1 MNSTLRST
9 NTASQSADAALLVS
23 VPPADSVGYPVR
35 PDLLPDF
42 EAEAGRYVVRLVRT
56 PGELDAVLRLR
67 FEVFNLELAEG
78 LDTSFLTGRDED
90 EFDATSHHL
99 LVLER
104 SSGQAVGTYRLRTSE
119 ADVEARGFYSAGEF
133 NLACLPP
140 QVAGDSVEIG
150 RACVA
155 REHRNTQVLFLLWRG
170 LAAYLRHSRKRYFF
184 GCCSLAGA
192 DAREG
197 LRVLSFLERG
207 GHMHPAF
214 YVPPRAGFG
223 CDTDGDPIRYDGE
236 PELPRLFRSYLRF
249 GAKVCGPP
257 ALDRAFKTTDFF
269 VIFDADRMDAR
280 TRRLF
285 FEG

>member
-1 MNSTLRST
+1 VDTTLLSTEDGLF
-9 NTASQSADAALLVS
+9 LPE
-23 VPPADSVGYPVR
+23 PPAPVADGYPVR
-35 PDLLPDF
+35 PELLPDF
-42 EAEAGRYVVRLVRT
+42 ESEAGRYVVRFART
-56 PGELDAVLRLR
+56 PEELDAVLRLR

-78 LDTSFLTGRDED
+78 LDSSFLTGRDED

-104 SSGQAVGTYRLRTSE
+104 ASGRLVGTYRLRTSE
-119 ADVEARGFYSAGEF
+119 ADAEGRGFYSAGEF

-140 QVAGDSVEIG
+140 QVAGESVEIG

-155 REHRNTQVLFLLWRG
+155 REHRNTQALFLLWRG
-170 LAAYLRHSRKRYFF
+170 LAAYLRHNRKRYFF
-184 GCCSLAGA
+184 GCCSLAGT

-197 LRVLSFLERG
+197 RRVLKFLERA
-207 GHMHPAF
+207 GHMHPTF
-214 YVPPRAGFG
+214 YVPPRAGFE
-223 CDTDGDPIRYDGE
+223 CDDGAGVDAEPCGGRDPSV
-236 PELPRLFRSYLRF
+236 PKLFRSYLRF
-249 GAKVCGPP
+249 GARVCGPP

-269 VIFDADRMDAR
+269 VVFDANLMDAK

>member
-1 MNSTLRST
+1 ME
-9 NTASQSADAALLVS
+9 SAQLLTEAVPHAATPLA
-23 VPPADSVGYPVR
+23 PEMAGYPTR
-35 PDLLPDF
+35 PELLPDF
-42 EAEAGRYVVRLVRT
+42 EAAAGRYAARFART
-56 PGELDAVLRLR
+56 PEELDAVLRLR

-78 LDTSFLTGRDED
+78 LDSSFLTGRDED

-99 LVLER
+99 LVCER
-104 SSGQAVGTYRLRTSE
+104 ESGRAVGTYRLRTAE
-119 ADVEARGFYSAGEF
+119 LDTEARGFYSAGEF

-140 QVAGDSVEIG
+140 QAAGESVETG

-170 LAAYLRHSRKRYFF
+170 LAAYLRHNRKRYFF
-184 GCCSLAGA
+184 GCCSLPST

-197 LRVLSFLERG
+197 ARAQRFLERE
-207 GHMHPAF
+207 GHMHPTF
-214 YVPPRAGFG
+214 YVPPRAGFECEEDFG
-223 CDTDGDPIRYDGE
+223 SGGGE
-236 PELPRLFRSYLRF
+236 TGMVLPKLFRTYLRF

-269 VIFDADRMDAR
+269 VLFDAERMDAK

>member
-1 MNSTLRST
+1 MEAMQLLTEAVRHG
-9 NTASQSADAALLVS
+9 AA
-23 VPPADSVGYPVR
+23 PPAPEAVGYPTR
-35 PDLLPDF
+35 PELLPDF
-42 EAEAGRYVVRLVRT
+42 EAGAGRYAVRFART
-56 PGELDAVLRLR
+56 PDELDAVLRLR

-78 LDTSFLTGRDED
+78 LDSSFLTGRDED
-90 EFDATSHHL
+90 EFDTTSHHL
-99 LVLER
+99 LVCER
-104 SSGQAVGTYRLRTSE
+104 ESGRAVGTYRLRTAELDIES
-119 ADVEARGFYSAGEF
+119 RGFYSAGEF

-140 QVAGDSVEIG
+140 QVAEESVEVG

-155 REHRNTQVLFLLWRG
+155 REDRNTQVLFLLWLG
-170 LAAYLRHSRKRYFF
+170 LAAYLRHNRKRYFF
-184 GCCSLAGA
+184 GCCSLPST

-197 LRVLSFLERG
+197 ARALRLLERE

-214 YVPPRAGFG
+214 YVPPRVGFECEEDFGAGS
-223 CDTDGDPIRYDGE
+223 
-236 PELPRLFRSYLRF
+236 PEAEIVLPKLFRTYLRF

-269 VIFDADRMDAR
+269 VVFDADQMDAK

>member
-1 MNSTLRST
+1 METTLLSTEDDLFLFE
-9 NTASQSADAALLVS
+9 AP
-23 VPPADSVGYPVR
+23 VPKTIGYPVR
-35 PDLLPDF
+35 PELLPDF
-42 EAEAGRYVVRLVRT
+42 EAAAGRYAVRFART
-56 PGELDAVLRLR
+56 HRELDAVLRLR

-78 LDTSFLTGRDED
+78 LDSSFLTRRDED

-104 SSGQAVGTYRLRTSE
+104 ASGRAVGTYRLRTSE
-119 ADVEARGFYSAGEF
+119 TDTEAHGFYSACEF

-140 QVAGDSVEIG
+140 QVAGESVEIG
-150 RACVA
+150 RACIA

-170 LAAYLRHSRKRYFF
+170 LAAYLKQNRKRYFF
-184 GCCSLAGA
+184 GCCSLTGT

-197 LRVLSFLERG
+197 MRVLDYLERG
-207 GHMHPAF
+207 GHMHPTF
-214 YVPPRAGFG
+214 YVPPRPGFE
-223 CDTDGDPIRYDGE
+223 CDGDTNEARGDDE
-236 PELPRLFRSYLRF
+236 PSVPKLFRSYLRF

-269 VIFDADRMDAR
+269 VIFDANEMEAK

-285 FEG
+285 FEV

>member
-1 MNSTLRST
+1 VNTTLLSTEDELF
-9 NTASQSADAALLVS
+9 LPE
-23 VPPADSVGYPVR
+23 PPAPVADVYPVR
-35 PDLLPDF
+35 PELLPDF
-42 EAEAGRYVVRLVRT
+42 ESAAGRYVVRFART
-56 PGELDAVLRLR
+56 PEELDAVLRLR

-78 LDTSFLTGRDED
+78 LDSSFLTGRDED

-104 SSGQAVGTYRLRTSE
+104 AGGRAVGTYRLRTAE
-119 ADVEARGFYSAGEF
+119 ADVEGRGFYSAGEF

-140 QVAGDSVEIG
+140 QVAGESVEIG

-155 REHRNTQVLFLLWRG
+155 REHRNTQALYLLWRG
-170 LAAYLRHSRKRYFF
+170 LAAYLRHNRRRYFF
-184 GCCSLAGA
+184 GCCSLAGT

-197 LRVLSFLERG
+197 RRVLKFLERE
-207 GHMHPAF
+207 GHMHPTF
-214 YVPPRAGFG
+214 YVPPRAGFE
-223 CDTDGDPIRYDGE
+223 CEVDADTETASCADGDPSV
-236 PELPRLFRSYLRF
+236 PKLFRSYLRF
-249 GAKVCGPP
+249 GARVCGPP

-269 VIFDADRMDAR
+269 VVFDANLMDAK